1 MPARLRKLIGL
12 FAILGF
18 LALYVVVAVAIGE
31 RLPSHWAAQIAF
43 YGVVG
48 IAWGVPLF
56 PLIKWMNGG
65 TSDGES

>member
-31 RLPSHWAAQIAF
+31 RLPDHWLAQVAF
-43 YGVVG
+43 YGIVG
-48 IAWGVPLF
+48 TAWGVPLF
-56 PLIKWMNGG
+56 PLIRWMNRG
-65 TSDGES
+65 D